1 MHNAKRQFFRS
12 LTFCAYV
19 CSYCILLIVLHIFL
33 GGSLVSDDSK
43 SSVTITSQLLG
54 LNEEELK
61 RSLTSRVMITSKGGT
76 VGTIIKL
83 VFYVMCKI
91 MKMTCSII

>member
-1 MHNAKRQFFRS
+1 M
-12 LTFCAYV
+12 
-19 CSYCILLIVLHIFL
+19 
-33 GGSLVSDDSK
+33 VSDKSK
-43 SSVTITSQLLG
+43 SSLTITAQLLG

-83 VFYVMCKI
+83 VLHTYSNYYCMGQIFDGKI
-91 MKMTCSII
+91 LMDLIHCGKSINR